1 MKKSKKKESI
11 YVKSG
16 VILLLSFGISS
27 CIWFTDNG
35 KTLKQN
41 EKGEIL
47 LKRNDYGQGDKK
59 TALHIQV
66 EDIEQTME
74 IAVGEKEY
82 SGEQLEEIFIQ
93 AEEDLETL
101 ILGENESLSE
111 VRSDLNLITEI
122 PEKSIEVSWELDNYE
137 IMDIQGSLKEENLK
151 DEGTLLGLK
160 ALLTYK
166 EESRIYEFYAHVF
179 PPKKTKEEKLENQ
192 IHSLINMA
200 DKETKEE
207 EYLTLPQEVEGKK
220 IHWSYPLN
228 FRAVEILFLGFLS
241 AALFY
246 FSEKQKRTK
255 EEKKRKYQMKMDYPQ
270 IINRLILYMG
280 AGMTIRTAWF
290 KTVEEY
296 KKKREKTGKRA
307 AYEEMVHTI
316 YEIQRGKT
324 EKECYEDFG
333 NRCGISSYKKFSVM
347 LSQNLQKGSK
357 GLAELL
363 KSEAEDAFEERKNLA
378 RKAGEEAGTKLLV
391 PMFIMLAIV
400 MAIMV
405 VPAFFSI
412 QI

>member
-59 TALHIQV
+59 TALYMQV

-151 DEGTLLGLK
+151 DEGALLGLK

-192 IHSLINMA
+192 QCH
-200 DKETKEE
+200 
-207 EYLTLPQEVEGKK
+207 
-220 IHWSYPLN
+220 
-228 FRAVEILFLGFLS
+228 
-241 AALFY
+241 
-246 FSEKQKRTK
+246 
-255 EEKKRKYQMKMDYPQ
+255 
-270 IINRLILYMG
+270 
-280 AGMTIRTAWF
+280 
-290 KTVEEY
+290 
-296 KKKREKTGKRA
+296 
-307 AYEEMVHTI
+307 
-316 YEIQRGKT
+316 
-324 EKECYEDFG
+324 
-333 NRCGISSYKKFSVM
+333 
-347 LSQNLQKGSK
+347 
-357 GLAELL
+357 
-363 KSEAEDAFEERKNLA
+363 
-378 RKAGEEAGTKLLV
+378 
-391 PMFIMLAIV
+391 
-400 MAIMV
+400 
-405 VPAFFSI
+405 
-412 QI
+412 

>member
-1 MKKSKKKESI
+1 M
-11 YVKSG
+11 
-16 VILLLSFGISS
+16 
-27 CIWFTDNG
+27 
-35 KTLKQN
+35 
-41 EKGEIL
+41 
-47 LKRNDYGQGDKK
+47 
-59 TALHIQV
+59 QV

-192 IHSLINMA
+192 IHFLINMA

-241 AALFY
+241 ATLFY

-307 AYEEMVHTI
+307 AYEEMVHTM